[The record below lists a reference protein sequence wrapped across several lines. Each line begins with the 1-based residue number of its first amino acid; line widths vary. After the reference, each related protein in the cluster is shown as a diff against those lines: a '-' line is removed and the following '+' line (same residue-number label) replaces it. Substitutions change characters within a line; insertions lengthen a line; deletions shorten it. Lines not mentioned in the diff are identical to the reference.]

1 MWEGFF
7 MEKEKSKITNYLFTA
22 LIQTAVIVLSISI
35 FALVMNFAEIDYKYS
50 PVFGSVAI
58 GLSSFGGAFYLAK
71 RKGNRGYLTG
81 LIIGGITFLIVT
93 LVGMILNDGGIT
105 VNTLFHFIIIMLS
118 AITGGIMG
126 VNKNSK
132 KYI

>member
-50 PVFGSVAI
+50 PE
-58 GLSSFGGAFYLAK
+58 
-71 RKGNRGYLTG
+71 
-81 LIIGGITFLIVT
+81 
-93 LVGMILNDGGIT
+93 
-105 VNTLFHFIIIMLS
+105 
-118 AITGGIMG
+118 
-126 VNKNSK
+126 
-132 KYI
+132 

>member
-1 MWEGFF
+1 

-58 GLSSFGGAFYLAK
+58 GLSSFAGAFYLAK

>member
-1 MWEGFF
+1 